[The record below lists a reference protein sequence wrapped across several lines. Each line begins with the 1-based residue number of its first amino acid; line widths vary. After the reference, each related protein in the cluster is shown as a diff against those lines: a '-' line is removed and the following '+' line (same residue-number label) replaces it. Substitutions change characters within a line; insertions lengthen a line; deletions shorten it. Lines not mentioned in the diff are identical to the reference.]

1 MSRCKGFNSFNDN
14 SNNRLHKAFHS
25 TVSYRSAS
33 AAVNKFCPP
42 AVADVAADAAIA
54 IFKKR

>member
-1 MSRCKGFNSFNDN
+1 MSRCKRFNSFNDN
-14 SNNRLHKAFHS
+14 SNNRLHKAFQS

-42 AVADVAADAAIA
+42 TVADVAAVAAIA
-54 IFKKR
+54 IIAKR